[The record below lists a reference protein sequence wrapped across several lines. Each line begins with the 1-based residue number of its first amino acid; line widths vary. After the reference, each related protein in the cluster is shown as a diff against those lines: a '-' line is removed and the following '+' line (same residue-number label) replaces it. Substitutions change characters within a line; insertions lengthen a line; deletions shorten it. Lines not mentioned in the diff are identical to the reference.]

1 MVCLTLMPTFYSHIS
16 RLRARV
22 LPFFPADPF
31 VAAAEQHSARRFE
44 REDADDG
51 NCFYRAIAR
60 QVYGDASLHAHVRTE
75 LCDFM
80 AAHRDD
86 FAPFVATADVLTA
99 STAAAGDEF
108 EAYLVQQRRSGA
120 WGGELEMRACA
131 QRYRRQVYAY
141 QPASSA
147 PTAMLTVHRPATE
160 GVPYASA
167 QSQPPPNK
175 ADVAMCFE
183 NKSHWN
189 SLVLL

>member
-1 MVCLTLMPTFYSHIS
+1 MLHES
-16 RLRARV
+16 
-22 LPFFPADPF
+22 ADPF
-31 VAAAEQHSARRFE
+31 VAQAEQHSARRFE
-44 REDADDG
+44 REDAHDG

-60 QVYGDASLHAHVRTE
+60 QVYGDASLHAHVRAE

-86 FAPFVATADVLTA
+86 FAPFVAAADVVHSAA
-99 STAAAGDEF
+99 SAGDEF
-108 EAYLVQQRRSGA
+108 EAYLAQQRRSGA

-131 QRYRRQVYAY
+131 QHYRRQVYAY
-141 QPASSA
+141 QPAASA

-160 GVPYASA
+160 GVPYAHA

-183 NKSHWN
+183 NQSHWN
-189 SLVLL
+189 SLVLP